1 MKNYMK
7 KLLILSLLFVITAI
21 SFNWLINPYGIFNSP
36 EIEGI
41 NKNKPEFSIH
51 LRLAKAAA
59 VYEQKPEAVIL
70 GTSRSEFG
78 FDPNHIAW
86 KTNLVYN
93 LALSG
98 SNMYEVLRYF
108 QYVHRIKYQKQVIL
122 AVDFF
127 MFNIFRKNKP
137 DFKES
142 NFTPNQL
149 LTLASIDTFFASIK
163 TVFKQ
168 HTEEIY
174 LDNGQQHWTLNA
186 NNIRNK
192 GGHRQ
197 AFRSTEKKYMKKV
210 WFQGKQYKFT
220 NRKQSTLNYFR
231 TLLDIAYRDNVD
243 LRILISPS
251 HARLWEALDSV
262 GLWKKFEQWKREM
275 VLINEQQAKK
285 HKKTPF
291 PLWDF
296 SGYNSFTTEEVPPL
310 DDKKTQMKWYWE
322 SSHYKK
328 ELGDYVLDRVFE
340 YNHPDRIIPDDFGKL
355 LQSKN
360 IEQQLAK
367 IRVEQQNYR

>member
-1 MKNYMK
+1 MKNYIK
-7 KLLILSLLFVITAI
+7 ILVILSIIFVITAI
-21 SFNWLINPYGIFNSP
+21 SFNWFINPYGIFNSP

-41 NKNKPEFSIH
+41 NKKKPEFSSH
-51 LRLAKAAA
+51 LRLAKAMA

-78 FDPNHIAW
+78 FDPNHPGW
-86 KTNLVYN
+86 KVKSVYN
-93 LALSG
+93 IGPSSG
-98 SNMYEVLRYF
+98 NMYEVLRYF
-108 QYVHRIKYQKQVIL
+108 QHAHSIKHQKQVIL
-122 AVDFF
+122 GVDFR
-127 MFNIFRKNKP
+127 MFNIFEPNEA
-137 DFKES
+137 DFTES
-142 NFTPNQL
+142 IFNENQL
-149 LTLASIDTFFASIK
+149 LTLASIDTFFSSIK

-168 HTEEIY
+168 HTEEEY
-174 LDNGQQHWTLNA
+174 LHNGQRHWTNYA
-186 NNIRNK
+186 NNIRK
-192 GGHRQ
+192 QGGHRQ
-197 AFRSTEKKYMKKV
+197 VFRSVEASYMNNV
-210 WFQGKQYKFT
+210 WNPYKFT
-220 NRKQSTLNYFR
+220 NQKESTFNYFR

-275 VLINEQQAKK
+275 VRINEQQANK
-285 HKKTPF
+285 HGKTPF

-296 SGYNSFTTEEVPPL
+296 SGYNTFTTEEVPAL
-310 DDKKTQMKWYWE
+310 GDTKTQMKWYWE
-322 SSHYKK
+322 SSHYKR
-328 ELGDYVLDRVFE
+328 ELGDYVLDRVFQ